1 VIHIRQKSNL
11 KLEGVQAE
19 LMWLLGVLLEDDHR
33 LFLITLPTTVD
44 ELNRLMQSE
53 PAAKEMMYNLIAR
66 LSGDLA
72 AFTEGLRQVDLYQTW
87 AQTFEDLMV
96 DKKYGIQEVI
106 AEHTST
112 WSGLLKAIDGPD
124 QAKITALGTPDD
136 GRFYWPVDKRR
147 SKENVAAM

>member
-1 VIHIRQKSNL
+1 
-11 KLEGVQAE
+11 
-19 LMWLLGVLLEDDHR
+19 MWLLGVLLEDDHR

-96 DKKYGIQEVI
+96 DKKKIWHSGRICRTHVNLE
-106 AEHTST
+106 
-112 WSGLLKAIDGPD
+112 WSIEGD
-124 QAKITALGTPDD
+124 
-136 GRFYWPVDKRR
+136 RR
-147 SKENVAAM
+147 A